1 MIEKKLMEYHNP
13 IPWLKEQHLTPKKE
27 LGQNF
32 LVDSSIL
39 SRIVACAEISENVEV
54 LEIGAGLGSLTFFL
68 AQAAKRVTAVEVDKD
83 LLPIARQELA
93 GFSNVTLISGDILDI
108 DLHSLHLP
116 DGYTVVANIPYY
128 ITSAIIRKLLTASEK
143 PTRLVL
149 TVQEEVAERICA
161 QAGKL
166 SLLALSV
173 QAFGTPEIVM
183 RIPADAFYPAPTVDS
198 VTLRIQLFSK
208 PAIPEENLD
217 AFFRLIKAG
226 FSQKR
231 KMLRNTL
238 SASLHLTH
246 EQVEALLEQA
256 GIDPQRRAQTL
267 SIEEWAEL
275 TNCFMSIIH

>member
-1 MIEKKLMEYHNP
+1 MEYQNP
-13 IPWLKEQHLTPKKE
+13 IPLLKEHRLTPKKD

-32 LVDSSIL
+32 LVDSNIL
-39 SRIVACAEISENVEV
+39 TRIVALAEITKNSTV

-68 AQAAKRVTAVEVDKD
+68 AQTAKQVTAVEVDQD
-83 LLPIARQELA
+83 LLPITRQILT
-93 GFSNVTLISGDILDI
+93 GFSNVTLIAEDILTI
-108 DLHSLHLP
+108 DLSTLHLP

-143 PTRLVL
+143 PTRMVL
-149 TVQEEVAERICA
+149 TMQEEVAERICA

-173 QAFGTPEIVM
+173 QVFGTPEILM
-183 RIPADAFYPAPTVDS
+183 KIPAGAFYPAPTVDS
-198 VTLRIQLFSK
+198 VTLRINLFPE
-208 PAIPEENLD
+208 PAIPQDKLD
-217 AFFRLIKAG
+217 AFFKLIKAG

-238 SASLHLTH
+238 SSGLHLPH
-246 EQVEALLEQA
+246 DQVETLLEQA

-267 SIEEWAEL
+267 SIAEWGKVTDL
-275 TNCFMSIIH
+275 FLSMIS

>member
-1 MIEKKLMEYHNP
+1 MEYKNP
-13 IPWLKEQHLTPKKE
+13 IPLLKEQRLSPKKE

-39 SRIVACAEISENVEV
+39 TRIVETAGVNQDSTV

-68 AQAAKRVTAVEVDKD
+68 AQKAGQVIAVEKDKA
-83 LLPIARQELA
+83 LLPIAQQMLA
-93 GFSNVTLISGDILDI
+93 GFSNVRLIEDDILTL
-108 DLHSLHLP
+108 DLNSLQLP
-116 DGYTVVANIPYY
+116 DGYLVVANIPYY
-128 ITSAIIRKLLTASEK
+128 ITSAILRTLLSAENK
-143 PTRLVL
+143 PAKLVL

-161 QAGKL
+161 QAGKM

-173 QAFGTPEIVM
+173 QVFGEPQIVM
-183 RIPADAFYPAPTVDS
+183 QIPAGAFYPAPEIDSAVLYVD
-198 VTLRIQLFSK
+198 LFQE
-208 PAIPEENLD
+208 PAIPQEKLD
-217 AFFRLIKAG
+217 SFFRLIKAG

-238 SASLHLTH
+238 TSGLHLPR

-267 SIEEWAEL
+267 SLEEWQHATDCFHSIL
-275 TNCFMSIIH
+275 T